1 MVFDFGPRLPKRL
14 SLCCVTFIDI
24 CHSKANASQDCMVF
38 AAFVTAKQTHTNV
51 VASRVRGT
59 HGGKLNDRDA
69 FKIGK
74 QPSTQL
80 GQMML

>member
-1 MVFDFGPRLPKRL
+1 MVLDFGPRLPNRL
-14 SLCCVTFIDI
+14 SLCCMAFTDI

-74 QPSTQL
+74 HSNSPANSK
-80 GQMML
+80 